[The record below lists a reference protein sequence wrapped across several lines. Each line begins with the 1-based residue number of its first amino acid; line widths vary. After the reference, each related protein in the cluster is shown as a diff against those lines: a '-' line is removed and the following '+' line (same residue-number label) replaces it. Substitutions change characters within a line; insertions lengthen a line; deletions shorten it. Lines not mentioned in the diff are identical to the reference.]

1 MADLIIIGAGPGGY
15 ETAVKA
21 AESGLEVV
29 IIEKEQL
36 GGTCLNAGCIPTKCL
51 CHTAE
56 SLDVVREI
64 SPFAL
69 LESANELLEKA
80 IGRKNEVVERLREG
94 IAQLMKTPGIK
105 LVFGEARFQDARS
118 VQVGETVYTAKN
130 IIIATGSMTKY
141 LPIDGAHAD
150 GVITSTELLNMSDF
164 PKNPL
169 AGGITRL
176 CIIGGGVIG
185 MEFASVYRSFG
196 IDVEVIEYCK
206 EILPAFDKDIAKRL
220 RTSLKKR
227 GVNFHVGASAKKITP
242 VDVSNGKPRMTVTF
256 EEKGKEQTVDCEIVL
271 MAVGRAANV
280 EALNLDE
287 IGINYT
293 SKGIKVDENMQTNI
307 EGVYAVGD
315 INGLCQLAHAASFQ
329 GLCALQHILSK
340 GDSYKESLKTIPSA
354 VFTVPEVASVGQTE
368 EQLKD
373 AGVVYKTLKSF
384 YRTNGKAL
392 SLNADDGM
400 VKLLVTD
407 GGEILGAH
415 ILGAHASD
423 LIHEIAVVMRKG
435 GKVDDIS
442 GTIHAHPSLSEI
454 VLDAARRF

>member
-21 AESGLEVV
+21 AEAGLEVV

-56 SLDVVREI
+56 TLDLVREI
-64 SPFAL
+64 SSVAL
-69 LESANELLEKA
+69 PETANELLEKA
-80 IGRKNEVVERLREG
+80 IRRKNEVVERLRDG
-94 IAQLMKTPGIK
+94 VSTLMKTPGIT
-105 LVFGEARFQDARS
+105 LVFGEARFRDARS

-130 IIIATGSMTKY
+130 IIIATGSITKY
-141 LPIDGAHAD
+141 LPIEGAHAA
-150 GVITSTELLNMSDF
+150 GVITSAELLNMSAF
-164 PKNPL
+164 PENPL
-169 AGGITRL
+169 PDGTTRL

-206 EILPAFDKDIAKRL
+206 EILPAFDRDIAKRL

-227 GVNFHVGASAKKITP
+227 GVNIHVGSAAKKITP
-242 VDVSNGKPRMTVTF
+242 ADMQKGRPRMTVTF
-256 EEKGKEQTVDCEIVL
+256 EEKGKEQTVDCELVL

-293 SKGIKVDENMQTNI
+293 SKGITVDDNMQTNI
-307 EGVYAVGD
+307 EGIYAVGD

-329 GLCALQHILSK
+329 GMCALEHILNK
-340 GDSYKESLKTIPSA
+340 GETYKESLKTIPSA
-354 VFTVPEVASVGQTE
+354 VFTVPEAASVGQTE

-373 AGVVYKTLKSF
+373 AGVEYKTLKSF

-392 SLNADDGM
+392 SLGADDGM

-407 GGEILGAH
+407 GGYILGAH

-423 LIHEIAVVMRKG
+423 LIHEVAVVMRHG
-435 GKVDDIS
+435 GKVGDIS
-442 GTIHAHPSLSEI
+442 GTVHAHPSLSEI